1 MLPQRCSDEH
11 PHGPHLVRPRR
22 LAWTPFQC
30 AGRPS
35 SAEQEQALDAAFG
48 LEPQTS

>member
-1 MLPQRCSDEH
+1 MLPQRCPDEH
-11 PHGPHLVRPRR
+11 PHGPHPVRPRR

-35 SAEQEQALDAAFG
+35 CAEQERALDAAFG
-48 LEPQTS
+48 PELRTP